1 MGGVPPSFSGR
12 RTGSAKEKREL
23 KAEKLKI
30 ASLCAGLEAVMWGR
44 ARRMAAL
51 WWEIARGYHF
61 CASEGLEEVKW
72 RAEMARIMCRTWEV
86 D

>member
-30 ASLCAGLEAVMWGR
+30 ASLWAGLEAAMCGR

-61 CASEGLEEVKW
+61 GDSEGLLNVLC
-72 RAEMARIMCRTWEV
+72 RAEMARII
-86 D
+86 